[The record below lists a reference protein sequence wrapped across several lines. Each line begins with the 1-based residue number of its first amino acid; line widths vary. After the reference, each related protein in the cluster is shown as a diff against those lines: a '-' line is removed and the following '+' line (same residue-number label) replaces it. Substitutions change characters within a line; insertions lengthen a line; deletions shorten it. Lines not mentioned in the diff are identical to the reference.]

1 MIKQKNYVTVSLYRN
16 FESAEMLTPRKT
28 QIPVLGLGS
37 SVSTPDD
44 GECSKLVKLFGSE
57 WYIAGIE
64 AEVLVVNTFEELK
77 SENVSAQVK
86 GKIVVFNQDWVTYG
100 TTVQYRSH
108 GNCP

>member
-1 MIKQKNYVTVSLYRN
+1 M
-16 FESAEMLTPRKT
+16 
-28 QIPVLGLGS
+28 
-37 SVSTPDD
+37 
-44 GECSKLVKLFGSE
+44 
-57 WYIAGIE
+57 
-64 AEVLVVNTFEELK
+64 VVNTFEELK